1 MNIPPKLTEVVA
13 AWFRQSNKGLSFSPY
28 VRSCFNGMSKLH
40 CLLPF
45 CDNQPRYVVFEQP
58 HQYCPSNSDL
68 SPDILSLLIGRN
80 SVNDR
85 CANSRRGVVSWKKSY
100 SQLVGA
106 RICRWFN
113 DLSTFSCGSVKEI
126 SHSINLCTK
135 K

>member
-68 SPDILSLLIGRN
+68 SPDILSCLLGETLLMTDVQILEEVLFHGKN
-80 SVNDR
+80 PIAS
-85 CANSRRGVVSWKKSY
+85 SWEREFA
-100 SQLVGA
+100 VGLT
-106 RICRWFN
+106 I
-113 DLSTFSCGSVKEI
+113 
-126 SHSINLCTK
+126 
-135 K
+135 